1 MESPGSYIRR
11 ERELRGISL
20 TAVHEATRVP
30 LNNLKALE
38 EDRFSSLPHRAF
50 IKGYLKAVCKY
61 LGLDET
67 DMLLRYEMY
76 IRENSLRVVPAGEDE
91 LPDKIS
97 PLPLTSKNI
106 VSALVVFGVII
117 IIFYFVFS
125 MKTSVVTVP
134 GGGASTAPEAQ
145 GVEKVE
151 EAPFAK
157 PELSPAS
164 VVKTKEVKSGTA
176 AGLHHLS
183 ITASEDVWVQAALDG
198 AEPFE
203 VLLKEGERVEWKAK
217 DNFSLVIGNA
227 AGVRLTMDGRELP
240 RLGEHGKVVRL
251 SLPPKGA
258 VNKDAGPGERGDGYK
273 KD

>member
-38 EDRFSSLPHRAF
+38 EVRFSSLPHRAF

-76 IRENSLRVVPAGEDE
+76 MRENSLRVVPAGEDE

-97 PLPLTSKNI
+97 PLSLTSKNI
-106 VSALVVFGVII
+106 VSALVVFGVAVII
-117 IIFYFVFS
+117 VFYFAFS
-125 MKTSVVTVP
+125 MKTSVETFP
-134 GGGASTAPEAQ
+134 GDSSAPAPEALSP
-145 GVEKVE
+145 EKSE
-151 EAPFAK
+151 EGSVAK
-157 PELSPAS
+157 PDLVPAA
-164 VVKTKEVKSGTA
+164 VKTKEVKSEAA
-176 AGLHHLS
+176 AGLHLLG
-183 ITASEDVWVQAALDG
+183 ITAGEDVWIQAALDG
-198 AEPFE
+198 GEPFE
-203 VLLKEGERVEWKAK
+203 VLLKKGEHVEWKAK

-227 AGVRLTMDGRELP
+227 AGVSLTMDGRELP

-251 SLPPKGA
+251 SLPPEGA
-258 VNKDAGPGERGDGYK
+258 VNKDAGPGE
-273 KD
+273 